1 MKNFL
6 RRLKFYGLGFG
17 IGLIF
22 VFFFFRN
29 RGCSWLPENRVK
41 NTILGKVLVIED
53 SQMAKLKKH
62 GLTEKDAVDFLNDGD
77 VNFGSSKKQG
87 NPQVYEV
94 EKEIDGK
101 TVKLWFTLPKDGYI
115 SEVIWPSG
123 SIQKSGNSKSGMG
136 KMIAFPKV
144 ENIIYLDQ
152 NPEFTKALKNAGLT
166 NEKAVLG
173 RLKASGKIDF
183 SRSHLDAQPLPEHY
197 VIFKNTKG
205 KELFAVTTWYKEHI
219 QFYSFAPE
227 GVVHEEKK

>member
-1 MKNFL
+1 MKNFV
-6 RRLKFYGLGFG
+6 RRLKYYGLGFG

-41 NTILGKVLVIED
+41 NTILGKVLVIEE
-53 SQMAKLKKH
+53 SQLEKLQQN

-101 TVKLWFTLPKDGYI
+101 TVKLWFTIPKDGYI
-115 SEVIWPSG
+115 SEVLWPKG
-123 SIQKSGNSKSGMG
+123 SIQSSGNSKSGLG

-152 NPEFTKALKNAGLT
+152 NPEFKKELKEAGLT
-166 NEKAVLG
+166 NEKVVLN
-173 RLKASGKIDF
+173 RMKSSGMIDF
-183 SRSHLDAQPLPEHY
+183 SLSHLDAEPLPEHY
-197 VIFKNTKG
+197 LIFKNSKG
-205 KELFAVTTWYKEHI
+205 KELRAVTTWYKEHI
-219 QFYSFAPE
+219 QFYSFAS
-227 GVVHEEKK
+227 EESVEPKKK

>member
-6 RRLKFYGLGFG
+6 RRLKYYGLGFG

-41 NTILGKVLVIED
+41 NTILGKVLVIQD
-53 SQMAKLKKH
+53 SQLAKLQQN

-101 TVKLWFTLPKDGYI
+101 TVKLWFTIPKDGYI
-115 SEVIWPSG
+115 SEVLWPTG
-123 SIQKSGNSKSGMG
+123 SIHRSGNSKKGIGTMV
-136 KMIAFPKV
+136 AFPKV

-152 NPEFTKALKNAGLT
+152 NPEFKKALKEVGLA
-166 NEKAVLG
+166 NEKEVLS
-173 RLKASGKIDF
+173 RLKRSGKIDF
-183 SRSHLDAQPLPEHY
+183 SLSHLDANPLPEHF
-197 VIFKNTKG
+197 VIFKNAKG
-205 KELFAVTTWYKEHI
+205 KELRAVTTWYKEHI
-219 QFYSFAPE
+219 QFYSFANTE
-227 GVVHEEKK
+227 SVGAEKK